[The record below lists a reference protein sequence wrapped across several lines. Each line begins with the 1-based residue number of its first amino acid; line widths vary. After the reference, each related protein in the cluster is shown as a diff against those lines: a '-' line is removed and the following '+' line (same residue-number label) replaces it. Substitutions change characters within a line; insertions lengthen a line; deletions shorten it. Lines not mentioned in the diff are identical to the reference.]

1 VLVTNGKNVNV
12 DSVYF
17 GVALMCAAMLVIP
30 FLNAI
35 AKTLHNELP
44 VLQIVWS
51 RYVGHLL
58 FMIIVFAPTRGFD
71 LFRSRRPVI
80 QLVRSMLLLVSTICY
95 FTALKH
101 IALPTAVA
109 ISYTSPII
117 AVALAAPILGET
129 VGLKRWF
136 IVIFGFLGVLVML
149 KPGPAGVHW
158 TGLLVVCSSACYA
171 VYQILTRKVAG
182 LDSAETTI
190 TYTAVVGAIGMT
202 IVVIF
207 VPDSVVAPLTNYY
220 WLLFAVIGV
229 VAGIGHYLIVLAH
242 DYAPVS
248 ILSPLNYVQ
257 LLGATILSATLF
269 GDMPSLS
276 TWIGAAMIVVATSIL
291 MFED

>member
-1 VLVTNGKNVNV
+1 LT
-12 DSVYF
+12 VYF
-17 GVALMCAAMLVIP
+17 GIAFMCSAMLVIP

-35 AKTLHNELP
+35 AKALQAEIP

-58 FMIIVFAPTRGFD
+58 FMIIVFSPSRGLA
-71 LFRSRRPVI
+71 LFRSRRPGI
-80 QLVRSMLLLVSTICY
+80 QLVRSLLLLVSTICY

-117 AVALAAPILGET
+117 AVALAAPILGEI
-129 VGLKRWF
+129 VGRRRWF

-171 VYQILTRKVAG
+171 LYQILTRKIAG

-190 TYTAVVGAIGMT
+190 TYTAVVGAIGTSIAM
-202 IVVIF
+202 
-207 VPDSVVAPLTNYY
+207 
-220 WLLFAVIGV
+220 IGFL
-229 VAGIGHYLIVLAH
+229 AGIGHYLIVLAH

-248 ILSPLNYVQ
+248 ILSPLNFVQ
-257 LLGATILSATLF
+257 LLGATIISATLF
-269 GDMPSLS
+269 GDMPSAS
-276 TWIGAAMIVVATSIL
+276 TWIGAAMIVVSTTML